1 MNDFDPEDLE
11 RITARAE
18 EMLARVEELRSE
30 IDVAVGHGVAADG
43 QVRVTVGPSG
53 RLTEVEL
60 APRAMRMD
68 SRRLAEAMLRAAQEA
83 QDDVARK
90 VEAVMAG
97 GLGGDLPDDHFSD
110 LLESYEA
117 SMEEQLRALGD
128 GQRDTR

>member
-1 MNDFDPEDLE
+1 
-11 RITARAE
+11 
-18 EMLARVEELRSE
+18 MLARVEELRSE
-30 IDVAVGHGVAADG
+30 IDMAVGRGEAADG

-97 GLGGDLPDDHFSD
+97 TLGVGLPDENFSD
-110 LLESYEA
+110 LLESYET
-117 SMEEQLRALGD
+117 SMEEHLRAIED
-128 GQRDTR
+128 RQRDGR